1 MDIKKIDKMLVP
13 KPILGV
19 TKQYG
24 VMGLVLGKELHARL
38 TKYCTK
44 VNIHKSK
51 VIRALIISYLNE
63 KESK

>member
-1 MDIKKIDKMLVP
+1 MDTRKIDKMLLP
-13 KPILGV
+13 IKPIGM
-19 TKQYG
+19 TRQYG
-24 VMGLVLGKELHARL
+24 VMGLVLGKELHKRL

-44 VNIHKSK
+44 KSIPKSK

>member
-1 MDIKKIDKMLVP
+1 MDIKKIDKMIVP
-13 KPILGV
+13 IKKDGL
-19 TKQYG
+19 TRQYG

-44 VNIHKSK
+44 ASIHKSK
-51 VIRALIISYLNE
+51 IIRALIISYLNE